1 MKPNTLANCLR
12 CEAASV
18 SALAAAILAHPAARY
33 MSVHVLTHDVYMTMK
48 GESKDH
54 ASITACRIAALREVL
69 RLCDEM
75 QRMIDASLQR
85 LDA

>member
-18 SALAAAILAHPAARY
+18 STLAASVLAHPAARY
-33 MSVHVLTHDVYMTMK
+33 MSVHVLTHDIYVSMR

-54 ASITACRIAALREVL
+54 VSITACRIAALREVL
-69 RLCDEM
+69 RVCDEM
-75 QRMIDASLQR
+75 QRMIDASLHHS
-85 LDA
+85 